1 MFRVNRLAAALLA
14 AGLLAGASGAS
25 ATQIININSGSQWL
39 STTDALVAT
48 QWFHGNFTVG
58 ADGVPATAPYPNLVT
73 TPNDIVPGTSA
84 QLMWAC
90 GPGSTLC
97 DNTGT
102 NGPTEVWFGMPLD
115 LKANPIAR
123 LGAAQIIADDYFEFI
138 VNGQFVQTGYLDDH
152 QNPVSGQ
159 PVPIGIDFTSYLH
172 DGYNW
177 LMIHALDGY
186 FPTLGAACDPG
197 YTDRPVQDARGT
209 FCAGDRIFEF
219 AFVDGVIV
227 SVPVPMTAALMGAG
241 LLGLVRRRN
250 RPATGAMRLMA

>member
-1 MFRVNRLAAALLA
+1 MLRINRLAAALLA

-25 ATQIININSGSQWL
+25 ATQIININSGSQWR
-39 STTDALVAT
+39 STTDGLVGT
-48 QWFHGNFTVG
+48 QWFFGNFSNAG
-58 ADGVPATAPYPNLVT
+58 DPATAPYPNPLT

-90 GPGSTLC
+90 GPSSTLC
-97 DNTGT
+97 DNTGA
-102 NGPTEVWFGMPLD
+102 NGPTEVFFGMALD
-115 LKANPIAR
+115 LKPNPIAR

-138 VNGQFVQTGYLDDH
+138 VNGQFVQTGYLDDRID
-152 QNPVSGQ
+152 PVTGQ
-159 PVPIGIDFTSYLH
+159 PVPVSIDFTSYLH

-177 LMIHALDGY
+177 LEIHALDGY

-197 YTDRPVQDARGT
+197 YTERPVQDARGT